1 MIFPV
6 DIPIPM
12 LDRMEDYLAVRTIE
26 IDGCPGRVTVADH
39 ALSLLLC
46 AGKKAIR
53 EAKKSKISTE
63 FVTTNPVNPDGL
75 VGTFS
80 GKKRGPQSINFS
92 KRDVK

>member
-1 MIFPV
+1 MRVEV
-6 DIPIPM
+6 DIPVTM
-12 LDRMEDYLAVRTIE
+12 LYHISDYLAVRTLE
-26 IDGCPGRVTVADH
+26 IDCYPERTTVADQ

-53 EAKKSKISTE
+53 EARKSKISAK
-63 FVTTNPVNPDGL
+63 FVTTNPANPDEL

-80 GKKRGPQSINFS
+80 GKKRGPRTINFS